1 MLAGVIFDDNFR
13 VIRAALIPLDVVK
26 LRATYVAHTNS
37 SKVMLRDEVW
47 NELDVEDVTAKI
59 QAAMP

>member
-1 MLAGVIFDDNFR
+1 MLLESLAENHLVIS
-13 VIRAALIPLDVVK
+13 IRPEVANK

-37 SKVMLRDEVW
+37 SKFMLRDEVW
-47 NELDVEDVTAKI
+47 NEPDVEDVTAEI